1 MKTVIRFLFLVFFF
15 STVSFSQISNL
26 IVNGSSTHFTMASG
40 SEMSWSYNLPVGGTA
55 ILELWIDVNGNTF
68 LEPLTDVLWQSFY
81 QIDGQGGYNG
91 PPDMDGEVN
100 GQIIFAQP
108 VGLAPA
114 EYIMSFANNNNTVT
128 ISGTITPL
136 ASPVFTISGNVSV
149 PAGQSA
155 QYLILNL
162 ESSGDNGGGFWTA
175 ITDASGNFAVNMNAD
190 TSGNPWRLRVDN
202 ASRLSP
208 AIVSPD
214 RISIFLDAGA
224 TTSYPGNNFTFTQA
238 AAEINGTVKDDEN
251 NVLIGVD
258 VYVDGNGGMLHRSVQ
273 TDIAGNYRIGFL
285 PGELPAN
292 NVWLGAGYDDMNFVM
307 AAMNVPVISPGN
319 SLTKILTLY
328 KTNSTISGHV
338 NIGGFP
344 ATNLE
349 LFAIIQDTG
358 FVHTWTDFNGDYTF
372 NVSNK
377 LFNYEIGPMYLPPN
391 YSYYTITAHPGQT
404 NVNFNFNLTN
414 VKQESSEFTTDY
426 SLLPNYPN
434 PFNPRT
440 RITYNLKEASEVQI
454 KIIDILGNEITT
466 LVKEQK
472 SAGTYDVTWNA
483 ENLPSGIYFY
493 RLQAGSFVDTRKM
506 ILLR

>member
-1 MKTVIRFLFLVFFF
+1 MKTVARFLFVFVF
-15 STVSFSQISNL
+15 STISFAQISNL
-26 IVNGSSTHFTMASG
+26 VVNGSSTHFTMMSG
-40 SEMSWSYNLPVGGTA
+40 NEISWSYNLPVGGAA
-55 ILELWIDVNGNTF
+55 ILALWIDVNTNQIIDPS
-68 LEPLTDVLWQSFY
+68 LDVLWQAFY
-81 QIDGQGGYNG
+81 QVDGQSGFNG
-91 PPDMDGEVN
+91 PPDLDGEVN
-100 GQIIFAQP
+100 GQIVFAQP

-114 EYIMSFANNNNTVT
+114 EYIMSFTNNGSTVT
-128 ISGTITPL
+128 IPGTVTPL
-136 ASPVFTISGNVSV
+136 ASPVFNISGNIMV
-149 PAGQSA
+149 PVGQSA
-155 QYLILNL
+155 QYLIVNL

-175 ITDASGNFAVNMNAD
+175 ITDASGNFSVHMNAD

-224 TTSYPGNNFTFTQA
+224 ATSYPGNNFTFTQA

-258 VYVDGNGGMLHRSVQ
+258 VYVDGSGGMLHRSVQ

-285 PGELPAN
+285 PGELPASN
-292 NVWLGAGYDDMNFVM
+292 IWLGAGYDDMNFVM
-307 AAMNVPVISPGN
+307 AAMNIPLINTGN
-319 SLTKILTLY
+319 SLTKNLTLY

-338 NIGGFP
+338 NISGFP

-358 FVHTWTDFNGDYTF
+358 FVHTWTVFNGDYIL

-404 NVNFNFNLTN
+404 NVNFNFNLTD

-434 PFNPRT
+434 PFNPST
-440 RITYNLKEASEVQI
+440 RITYNVKEACSVQL
-454 KIIDILGNEITT
+454 KVIDMLGNEIAT
-466 LVKEQK
+466 LVNEQK
-472 SAGTYDVTWNA
+472 SAGTYEVTWNA

-493 RLQAGSFVDTRKM
+493 QLRAGTFSETKKM